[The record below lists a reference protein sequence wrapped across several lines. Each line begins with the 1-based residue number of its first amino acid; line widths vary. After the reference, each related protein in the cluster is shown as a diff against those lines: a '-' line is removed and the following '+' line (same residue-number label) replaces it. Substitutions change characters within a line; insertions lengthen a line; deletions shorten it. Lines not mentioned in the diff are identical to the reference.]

1 MNSRLKK
8 ILKTSAFGLLL
19 LFGVTSCSS
28 ETKYLDGEIC
38 GEASV
43 NGDNAFSEIRE
54 YYCEQ
59 FVYEYNLTLVGEGKE
74 YNSFQEAYSL
84 KFIVNE
90 NNVLEEATVENY
102 TEAHYIFTYYDEVN
116 KDLVVNYA
124 NDKFEDDAIASK
136 YLQLVDICANGESTS
151 GKKFGYF
158 NKISNLGYDAD
169 NGVTGNTVKSVKER
183 MTAHSKACL
192 VFDDNGMID
201 TDTNAVTLPKT
212 TWKDAWNQGFLYGL
226 FVYPMAALV
235 NLFVTWFGRTGWAQ
249 VGAIIVV
256 TVILKLAILAI
267 TFKSQ
272 SSTQKMQDVQPEIL
286 KIQAKYGPNPSP
298 NDRQRM
304 SMELMAVYRK
314 YGVKPLAPFAS
325 MLLTFPIF
333 IAMYRAVMYLA
344 VLRTG
349 NIGGVTLGDNLSS
362 YFLEKANIAFPAT
375 LIAAIIFIMM
385 AASQIMSMKLPQLL
399 NRKRMSPE
407 AKKQQK
413 QMGMMTNIMM
423 IMILVMGFMMPV
435 TMSIYWVASA
445 IVSMIQSIIMHKLNN
460 GNKKGKYKVKKQE
473 RPITIPQGYK
483 KVKD

>member
-74 YNSFQEAYSL
+74 YNTFQEAYSL

-102 TEAHYIFTYYDEVN
+102 TEAHYIFKYYDEVN

-124 NDKFEDDAIASK
+124 NDKFEDDAVASK

-212 TWKDAWNQGFLYGL
+212 TWKDAWDQGFLYGL

-304 SMELMAVYRK
+304 SMELMGVYQK
-314 YGVKPLAPFAS
+314 YGVKPFAPFVS
-325 MLLTFPIF
+325 LLITFPVF
-333 IAMYRAVMYLA
+333 IAMYRAVMYLG

-349 NIGGVTLGDNLSS
+349 NIGGVVLGDILST
-362 YFLEKANIAFPAT
+362 YIIGENAFNFVAF
-375 LIAAIIFIMM
+375 IIFIIM
-385 AASQIMSMKLPQLL
+385 AASQIVSMKLPQIM
-399 NRKRMSPE
+399 NRSRMSRE
-407 AKKQQK
+407 AKQQQK
-413 QMGMMTNIMM
+413 QTNMMSNIMM

-435 TMSIYWVASA
+435 TMSIYWIASA
-445 IVSMIQSIIMHKLNN
+445 LVGVIQSVVMHHINN
-460 GNKKGKYKVKKQE
+460 GNKNGKYKVKKVE
-473 RPITIPQGYK
+473 RETAKIPQGYK
-483 KVKD
+483 K